1 MGFQILIRFIHS
13 KKWDRL
19 PNFSYFRQLCHFPL
33 PTPPST
39 TKLEKEFFPGCIHSL
54 YSQIYLTRFHL
65 EWDKR
70 SFADSA
76 VAKESASAGYPS
88 SIPGSGSSPGERI
101 GYPLQYSSASLV
113 AHTIKR
119 VHQKCGRPEFDPWIG
134 KIPWRKVWQP
144 SPFILPGESPWTE
157 EPGGQWSMGLQ
168 RARTWLSN
176 DWAFNND
183 SLTVKILWRLI
194 RCSIT

>member
-19 PNFSYFRQLCHFPL
+19 PNFSYFRQVFHFPL
-33 PTPPST
+33 PTPPPT
-39 TKLEKEFFPGCIHSL
+39 TKLEKAFFPGCIHSL

-76 VAKESASAGYPS
+76 VAKESACNAGYPS
-88 SIPGSGSSPGERI
+88 SIPGSGSSPGEGI

-113 AHTIKR
+113 AHTIKSA
-119 VHQKCGRPEFDPWIG
+119 HQKCGRPEFDPWIG
-134 KIPWRKVWQP
+134 KIPWRKAWQP

-157 EPGGQWSMGLQ
+157 EQCGQWSMGLQ
-168 RARTWLSN
+168 RAGH
-176 DWAFNND
+176 DWATTEL
-183 SLTVKILWRLI
+183 SVMIL
-194 RCSIT
+194 